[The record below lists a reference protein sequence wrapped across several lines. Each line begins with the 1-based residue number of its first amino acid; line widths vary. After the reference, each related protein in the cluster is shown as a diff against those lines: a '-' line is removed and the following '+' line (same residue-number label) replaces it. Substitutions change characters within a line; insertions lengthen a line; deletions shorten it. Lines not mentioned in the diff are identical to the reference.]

1 MPDYQYG
8 ALRLT
13 ARVALLGGTAERT
26 RVVRQ
31 VLDGDGNPENQ
42 RDDIVL
48 AGEGTRRPI
57 IIIAAGVTE
66 HTRLGRRFIVVPAS
80 GAEIMGPDGHL
91 DLAPGVYEVTSI

>member
-8 ALRLT
+8 SLRLT
-13 ARVALLGGTAERT
+13 ARAQLIGGTTERA
-26 RVVRQ
+26 RVTRQ
-31 VLDGDGNPENQ
+31 VLEGDGNPEDQ

-48 AGEGTRRPI
+48 AGEGTRRPT

-80 GAEIMGPDGHL
+80 GAEIMGPAGHI
-91 DLAPGVYEVTSI
+91 DLAPGVYEITSV

>member
-8 ALRLT
+8 SLRLT
-13 ARVALLGGTAERT
+13 ARAQLIGGTTERA
-26 RVVRQ
+26 RVTRQ
-31 VLDGDGNPENQ
+31 VLDGDGNPESQ

-48 AGEGTRRPI
+48 TGEGTRRPT

-66 HTRLGRRFIVVPAS
+66 HTRLGRRFIAVPAS
-80 GAEIMGPDGHL
+80 GAEIMGPNGHL